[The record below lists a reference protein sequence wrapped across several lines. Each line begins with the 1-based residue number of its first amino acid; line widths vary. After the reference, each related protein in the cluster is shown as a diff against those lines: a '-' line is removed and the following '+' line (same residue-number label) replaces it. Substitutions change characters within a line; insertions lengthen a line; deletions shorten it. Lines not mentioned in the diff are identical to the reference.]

1 MRLIYF
7 VFNYSFCMPPISA
20 GVVVVF
26 YIIAF
31 AVIVAGSLL
40 ATAIAG
46 IKMTNERPADLLR
59 PKPPKAG
66 KKVLLEK
73 IPFIW
78 NKLPFRSKSTVRN
91 VLRYKSRF
99 IMTVVAVALSASLV
113 LAGLGLLDLCLFHD
127 FGSPAIMGIAAVVVA
142 FAGLLTAVVIYTLT
156 NINISERNREI
167 ATLMVLGYHDSEV
180 SGYIYRE
187 IFINSLIGIVF
198 GYPASLFLL
207 WLVFST
213 MGLGSIGGVTWFWW
227 LIMPFVVLAFTG
239 LIMLVLRRKIVKI
252 DMNQSL
258 KALE

>member
-1 MRLIYF
+1 
-7 VFNYSFCMPPISA
+7 
-20 GVVVVF
+20 
-26 YIIAF
+26 
-31 AVIVAGSLL
+31 
-40 ATAIAG
+40 
-46 IKMTNERPADLLR
+46 
-59 PKPPKAG
+59 
-66 KKVLLEK
+66 
-73 IPFIW
+73 
-78 NKLPFRSKSTVRN
+78 
-91 VLRYKSRF
+91 
-99 IMTVVAVALSASLV
+99 
-113 LAGLGLLDLCLFHD
+113 
-127 FGSPAIMGIAAVVVA
+127 MGIAAVVVA

-167 ATLMVLGYHDSEV
+167 ATLMVLGYHDGEV